1 MDDLFSENKLQAGL
15 MISECRDK
23 KLKAT
28 HSWSSNLLLKVYFIL
43 KKKENEAAKKSP
55 KEFVES
61 VQEEMKANFQ
71 NI

>member
-15 MISECRDK
+15 IISECRDK

-28 HSWSSNLLLKVYFIL
+28 HSWSTNLLLKVYFML
-43 KKKENEAAKKSP
+43 KKKEIENVKKSQ

-61 VQEEMKANFQ
+61 VEEYVKANFQ
-71 NI
+71 KI